1 MRRTNSV
8 EGAVQPVLFEEPMA
22 PAGLSDANSLLVGV
36 DADVP
41 DNDELMRGETGTLVG
56 LEHAIAK
63 RGLFRHLEIGC
74 NLRGI
79 HKLELWCGRRAGRRC
94 QIARDGDQ
102 VGPIHFCHRHTCRG
116 SPRGRD

>member
-1 MRRTNSV
+1 
-8 EGAVQPVLFEEPMA
+8 
-22 PAGLSDANSLLVGV
+22 
-36 DADVP
+36 
-41 DNDELMRGETGTLVG
+41 MRGETGTLVG

-63 RGLFRHLEIGC
+63 RVLFRHLEIG

-102 VGPIHFCHRHTCRG
+102 VGPIHFATVIHVEEARVVVSGSAVTWCGRQDGIFSECR
-116 SPRGRD
+116 RR